1 MEDVASIQLG
11 ELLVRGGMLPVEHL
25 EEVYN
30 LAVRMRLPIGRV
42 LAMQGHVSEDKLA
55 AAIEIQARIRD
66 RLMTPEQGIQIL
78 GMMSREGFS
87 LDMAL
92 GRSGTHQQPT
102 VKMPVPSNRLGE
114 LLKAAGIISY
124 KHLEDGLRK
133 SMETG
138 LPLGRVLVS
147 LGVMT
152 QSTLISALAAQRL
165 VRDGKLER
173 NKAIYALKAAHLR
186 SAPIEETLREQ
197 NINPQALAAP
207 FGLGELLLMGGVI
220 TDTQLTT
227 AKEIELVE
235 TRPLEQVL
243 LDCGFII
250 EPTYNAAMQL
260 LQMISQGVLF
270 EDQAA
275 EILGKI
281 KNASSKEEL
290 SEILTSLDQ
299 PMESD
304 LEGEGVDV
312 TLILKKSGFISEKEI
327 QIATSLALANRMPLV
342 KTLFDAGLI
351 DHKILSLATQCKALV
366 DSRFIVIEQAVIAIV
381 YALDN
386 NFSLDKTLEDFGWSA
401 PKLE

>member
-66 RLMTPEQGIQIL
+66 RQMSPEQGIQIL
-78 GMMSREGFS
+78 GMMAREGFS

-92 GRSGTHQQPT
+92 GRSGSQPT
-102 VKMPVPSNRLGE
+102 VQLTLPSNRLGE

-133 SMETG
+133 SVETG

-147 LGVMT
+147 LGVMA
-152 QSTLISALAAQRL
+152 QSTLIAALAAQRL

-186 SAPIEETLREQ
+186 SAPLEETLREQ
-197 NINPQALAAP
+197 NVNPKALDTP
-207 FGLGELLLMGGVI
+207 FGLGELLVMGGVI
-220 TDTQLTT
+220 TDSQLTT

-235 TRPLEQVL
+235 TKPLDQVL
-243 LDCGFII
+243 LECGFII
-250 EPTYNAAMQL
+250 EPTYNAAIQL

-275 EILGKI
+275 DILGKI

-290 SEILTSLDQ
+290 SEILTTLDQ
-299 PMESD
+299 PHD
-304 LEGEGVDV
+304 LEPETEGVDV
-312 TLILKKSGFISEKEI
+312 TVILKKSGFISEKEI
-327 QIATSLALANRMPLV
+327 QIATSLALANRMSLV

-351 DHKILSLATQCKALV
+351 DHKVLSLATQCKALV
-366 DSRFIVIEQAVIAIV
+366 DSKFIAIEQAVIAIV

-386 NFSLDKTLEDFGWSA
+386 NVTLDKTLEDFGWSA

>member
-1 MEDVASIQLG
+1 
-11 ELLVRGGMLPVEHL
+11 
-25 EEVYN
+25 
-30 LAVRMRLPIGRV
+30 
-42 LAMQGHVSEDKLA
+42 
-55 AAIEIQARIRD
+55 
-66 RLMTPEQGIQIL
+66 
-78 GMMSREGFS
+78 
-87 LDMAL
+87 
-92 GRSGTHQQPT
+92 
-102 VKMPVPSNRLGE
+102 
-114 LLKAAGIISY
+114 
-124 KHLEDGLRK
+124 
-133 SMETG
+133 
-138 LPLGRVLVS
+138 
-147 LGVMT
+147 
-152 QSTLISALAAQRL
+152 
-165 VRDGKLER
+165 
-173 NKAIYALKAAHLR
+173 
-186 SAPIEETLREQ
+186 
-197 NINPQALAAP
+197 
-207 FGLGELLLMGGVI
+207 MGGVI

-235 TRPLEQVL
+235 TRPLDQVL